1 VSAIK
6 PQSGRRAGGKLP
18 AVTPQASAGRRR
30 GGAALLLCGVSLALL
45 ITVPSPACA
54 EKVDLTNLPAFK
66 TAKAA
71 RALSLAVAAAGERL
85 VAVGERGIVV
95 YSDDR
100 GTTWT
105 QAEVPVSVTL
115 TAVSFPTPAEGW
127 AVGHEGVIL
136 HSADRGETWQVQFD
150 GVRAA
155 AAVRHDA
162 ERRVALA
169 RVRAEAASP
178 QDEAAAA
185 ALDQAETALD
195 DALAGVRFAPSRP
208 FLAVAFKDAH
218 FGLAVGSFGQ
228 IFRTRDGGATWVYLG
243 DRIDNQD
250 RLHYGAVTIDPAGPI
265 VVAGEGGRI
274 TRSTDGGE
282 HWIVTAL
289 PERGSIAGLRR
300 VGSALLAYG
309 GGGRVY
315 RSVDDGASWTRIATC
330 TGKTLIAGLVHND
343 SVLLYDAGGAAL
355 VSDDGGLRWTCPVSA
370 ESSPRPVAAI
380 AATADGKMVLAGP
393 GGLRVSDIVTAR

>member
-1 VSAIK
+1 MPSATARRCR
-6 PQSGRRAGGKLP
+6 SGTVL
-18 AVTPQASAGRRR
+18 
-30 GGAALLLCGVSLALL
+30 SLSFALL
-45 ITVPSPACA
+45 IGAAAPAFA
-54 EKVDLTNLPAFK
+54 EKIDLSSLPAFK

-71 RALSLAVAAAGERL
+71 RALSLAVVMAGDRL
-85 VAVGERGIVV
+85 VAVGERGIIV
-95 YSDDR
+95 YSDDH
-100 GTTWT
+100 GTSWT

-115 TAVSFPTPAEGW
+115 TAVTFPTPAEGW

-136 HSADRGETWQVQFD
+136 HSADRGESWQVQFD
-150 GVRAA
+150 GTRAA
-155 AAVRHDA
+155 AAVRQDA

-169 RVRAEAASP
+169 RARAEAASA
-178 QDEAAAA
+178 QDEAAVA

-208 FLAVAFKDAH
+208 FLAVAFRDRR

-228 IFRTRDGGATWVYLG
+228 IFRTSDGGASWVYLG
-243 DRIDNQD
+243 DRIDNPE
-250 RLHYGAVTIDPAGPI
+250 RLHYGAVAIDPSGRI

-274 TRSTDGGE
+274 TRSSDGGE
-282 HWIVTAL
+282 HWTVAAL

-300 VGSALLAYG
+300 VGPAWLAYG

-330 TGKTLIAGLVHND
+330 TGKPLIAGLVQGD
-343 SVLLYDAGGAAL
+343 SVLLYDSGGAPL
-355 VSDDGGLRWTCPVSA
+355 VSDDGGLRWTCPA
-370 ESSPRPVAAI
+370 ATDSSPRPVAAI